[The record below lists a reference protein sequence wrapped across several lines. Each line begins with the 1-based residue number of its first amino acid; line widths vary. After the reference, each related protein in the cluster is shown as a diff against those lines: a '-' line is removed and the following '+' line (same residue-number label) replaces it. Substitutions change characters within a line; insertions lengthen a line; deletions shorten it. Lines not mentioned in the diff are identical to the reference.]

1 MQFHSRHS
9 PLQCMRQYRVSD
21 HCKLGDTSQ
30 FHQTCHGND
39 PSWPCATFKLCQT
52 NWFSHLT
59 YPRQTASVAALITD
73 VEFVLSLI
81 LKISLFIF
89 FLEEYGLFKILV
101 RICTCN
107 HTPMPQNNL
116 YYLSAQ
122 VACSHPDHHKRYF
135 VFLIFCVFKLAIFTS
150 HSFLIL
156 ITFSRLLLLQQ
167 RGMLFS
173 PIMSVTAV
181 LSASFCWLKC
191 FFYILY

>member
-1 MQFHSRHS
+1 MK
-9 PLQCMRQYRVSD
+9 QYRVSD

-73 VEFVLSLI
+73 VEFLLSLI

-122 VACSHPDHHKRYF
+122 VAYPHPDTLQKIFWVLELSICIIPHTHFCQHSVGCCYCNREECCFPQLFQKQQFWVHHF
-135 VFLIFCVFKLAIFTS
+135 VD
-150 HSFLIL
+150 
-156 ITFSRLLLLQQ
+156 
-167 RGMLFS
+167 
-173 PIMSVTAV
+173 
-181 LSASFCWLKC
+181 
-191 FFYILY
+191 